1 MSLKLAFLAFKE
13 SCSSCPKWAEG
24 SGGGRRGGKWYFEQ
38 NLKEQQF
45 FRDVIP
51 YMILSLLKSACHKTF
66 RSKELNELVYSNVP
80 GPGKCYWVG
89 ISDIEAENK

>member
-1 MSLKLAFLAFKE
+1 MKSSKKE
-13 SCSSCPKWAEG
+13 
-24 SGGGRRGGKWYFEQ
+24 
-38 NLKEQQF
+38 
-45 FRDVIP
+45 
-51 YMILSLLKSACHKTF
+51 KTA

>member
-1 MSLKLAFLAFKE
+1 
-13 SCSSCPKWAEG
+13 
-24 SGGGRRGGKWYFEQ
+24 
-38 NLKEQQF
+38 
-45 FRDVIP
+45 
-51 YMILSLLKSACHKTF
+51 MILFLLKSAFHKTF